1 MDQLM
6 SFFRSILNTKMV
18 KPLTGIYF
26 LVALIEIAAEL
37 NNDISLISMTKPFLM
52 PLLIAIYWC
61 STKRV
66 NFLFVLSLLL
76 VWIANLLFISTSM
89 NSIIAATFFF
99 LAYRILVMYIVFR
112 MAKFPGYLPLIIGCM
127 PFLFLYIFVAN
138 LTYKE
143 LGERFFLFAIQG
155 IVMIVFGGYCLGN
168 YILKSNKSNTYL
180 LISTILF
187 TAAQFIL
194 VIKIFYLSVNIF
206 QPLAMLLFV
215 SGQYLLYQYIV
226 LEEKKRRRYK
236 AINNI

>member
-1 MDQLM
+1 MDQLV
-6 SFFRSILNTKMV
+6 SFFKSMLTTKMV
-18 KPLTGIYF
+18 RPLTGIYF
-26 LVALIEIAAEL
+26 LVALVEIVAEL
-37 NNDISLISMTKPFLM
+37 NTDVSLISITKPLLM

-61 STKRV
+61 SAKKI
-66 NFLFVLSLLL
+66 NFLFVLSLLM

-89 NSIIAATFFF
+89 GFIIAATSFF
-99 LAYRILVMYIVFR
+99 LLYRILVMFIVFR
-112 MAKFPGYLPLIIGCM
+112 MARFPGFLPLIIGCM

-143 LGERFFLFAIQG
+143 LGEKFFLFAMQG
-155 IVMIVFGGYCLGN
+155 MVMIVFGGYCLGN

>member
-1 MDQLM
+1 MDQLV
-6 SFFRSILNTKMV
+6 SFFKSILTTKMV
-18 KPLTGIYF
+18 RPLTGIYF
-26 LVALIEIAAEL
+26 LVALVEIVAEL
-37 NNDISLISMTKPFLM
+37 NTDVSLISITTPLLM

-61 STKRV
+61 STKKI
-66 NFLFVLSLLL
+66 NFQFVLALLL
-76 VWIANLLFISTSM
+76 VWTANLLFISTS
-89 NSIIAATFFF
+89 SGFITAATFFF
-99 LAYRILVMYIVFR
+99 LLYRILVMFIVFKTAR
-112 MAKFPGYLPLIIGCM
+112 FPGYITLIIGCI
-127 PFLFLYIFVAN
+127 PFLLLNIFVAN
-138 LTYKE
+138 LTFTE
-143 LGERFFLFAIQG
+143 LGERFLLFAMHG
-155 IVMIVFGGYCLGN
+155 IMMIVFGGYCLGN

-236 AINNI
+236 SINNI